1 MTFPMTHS
9 VEVTRLAFVT
19 SPIKL
24 GTSALTVMVTR
35 DAREAVSVLWTFC
48 NEKYRYVL
56 RIRITKKKRK
66 TKNKKSSYKTL
77 LDLTCK

>member
-9 VEVTRLAFVT
+9 VEVTPLAFVT

-35 DAREAVSVLWTFC
+35 DAREAVSVLWAFC
-48 NEKYRYVL
+48 NEKYKYVL
-56 RIRITKKKRK
+56 RIRITKKKKEKQRIK
-66 TKNKKSSYKTL
+66 KALTKLYKT
-77 LDLTCK
+77 

>member
-35 DAREAVSVLWTFC
+35 DAREAVSVLWAFC

-66 TKNKKSSYKTL
+66 RKEKQRIKKALTKLY
-77 LDLTCK
+77 

>member
-19 SPIKL
+19 SPIKP

-35 DAREAVSVLWTFC
+35 DAREAVSVLWAFC

-66 TKNKKSSYKTL
+66 RKEKQRIKKALTKLY
-77 LDLTCK
+77 

>member
-9 VEVTRLAFVT
+9 VEVTCLAFVT

-56 RIRITKKKRK
+56 RIRITKRKKK
-66 TKNKKSSYKTL
+66 KKKKALTKLY
-77 LDLTCK
+77 